1 MATVGLGGDSEVR
14 IDIRDDNG
22 PVLLGPERAI
32 SICRLAID
40 FPSIHL
46 LLDRQLASPMGFTN
60 HGRFLVS
67 TAPSELVLTD
77 VREVEVLARLADG
90 PLPFGEAATTGLE
103 QRAAAR
109 LQARGLLRV
118 ATMTPTDASAI
129 VGSVPDVDATAAA
142 KVASLL
148 ARQMSSTGGSRA
160 EDGEA
165 LARQVIEQ
173 LTRRS
178 AEFMLRVALGSD
190 GVDHGEAEGLLG
202 ASLARH
208 QGAATVKIA
217 LSSPL
222 TAIGASA
229 ATYYAKVAEL
239 AGTAAIVPEHAD
251 VANAVGAVVGR
262 VRVRRSATI
271 TQPTRGQFRVHLDEQ
286 PTFGSVEAARSKA
299 TELLQAATLLDAEAA
314 GAATPKLSESWQ
326 ARTAHV
332 NGKDVFVEAQL
343 TIEASGRPRF

>member
-1 MATVGLGGDSEVR
+1 MAV
-14 IDIRDDNG
+14 
-22 PVLLGPERAI
+22 
-32 SICRLAID
+32 
-40 FPSIHL
+40 
-46 LLDRQLASPMGFTN
+46 
-60 HGRFLVS
+60 
-67 TAPSELVLTD
+67 
-77 VREVEVLARLADG
+77 AD
-90 PLPFGEAATTGLE
+90 
-103 QRAAAR
+103 
-109 LQARGLLRV
+109 
-118 ATMTPTDASAI
+118 
-129 VGSVPDVDATAAA
+129 
-142 KVASLL
+142 VASLL

-239 AGTAAIVPEHAD
+239 AGTRRNRAGTRRRRKCRRRGCGSSQGPAKRHHYPT
-251 VANAVGAVVGR
+251 NAR
-262 VRVRRSATI
+262 PIPSA
-271 TQPTRGQFRVHLDEQ
+271 
-286 PTFGSVEAARSKA
+286 S
-299 TELLQAATLLDAEAA
+299 
-314 GAATPKLSESWQ
+314 
-326 ARTAHV
+326 
-332 NGKDVFVEAQL
+332 
-343 TIEASGRPRF
+343 